1 MKGLVFVQGILGQ
14 FLNQG
19 QKPKGQFHMKTS
31 KLRWVRQTIVFF
43 VIAAMA
49 IALFP
54 FAGLKTVTKAADGDE
69 TPQVFVP
76 AHDKTIKD
84 NGDGTYELELSVTG
98 SAETKELPKAKVNV
112 LVIFDVSSSMY
123 NNNATNP
130 KGSYGYYRN
139 GYRQLYKLV
148 GDDDYVAITDAEEYE
163 GTVYQQNSSGGPRP
177 TYTYAAYEGDRYY
190 SNVDRAHAAEK
201 AMYDFT
207 DALFKYQDPDNP
219 TNIQMAFVQ
228 FSSLANTKTIGQIQN
243 PEEDWIWTSD
253 KAKIVGTSDAPRL
266 ASDYYGDRYLNYAS
280 NTNWEAA
287 LDKGL
292 DVIKTADN
300 DPTFVLFVTDGAP
313 YHYVDDDDGEEKSD
327 NNNENNYKEATSS
340 AGAIAA
346 YKTGDEDVPDD
357 KKGDVSFFGI
367 YAFGR
372 EADYLDD
379 LVYYALNGEE
389 RENVSSATDKTDVSG
404 NYFNAGS
411 TKELTDA
418 IATIFGKIVEAL
430 GITEVTIADGTTE
443 EVELSSGGSLLD
455 VDDGSF
461 KYWLEVPVENNKFT
475 RKDLVSGENIEYEVT
490 DNGNGTLTI
499 KWTKNGTPDQVT
511 LDGTM
516 NSMKTA
522 FKYEWKRNYTGDDS
536 FYDKEPPAATLDDGT
551 VNWNLK
557 SVGTLLDGVTYSI
570 TFDVW
575 PSQETLDL
583 MADIDNGVV
592 DYDKLDQSVK
602 DYLSKDGKL
611 QTNTT
616 TALNYSDTRRDPSDA
631 PAVPFPVRDPV
642 DTEVSKMNV
651 IKVWYNDLDERGEHQ
666 YEEGFNMA
674 VTRDGKQVDEVTVS
688 KANNWTDQSF
698 ISVGIMRVSKDAS
711 GNITGIRVLEPG
723 HDYSIQEPSNLTY
736 HWELVIETI
745 HPMLIN
751 GELITL
757 VQVLDE
763 DIPAAMKDEDGN
775 IVKDFYT
782 LEGVNFYVIPDKN
795 DTKKVYKE
803 KEVPEEPV
811 TEDTSND
818 QTADDPDAT
827 DDSKEEELVT
837 ASVSAYNERK
847 SVLDVR
853 KEIDGDAPAGVLF
866 TYTISLDD
874 PTIEV
879 PDEDR
884 EDLWFSVQTGT
895 DDEGNSILNYDLD
908 TTAKA
913 EKSLL
918 GYSWD
923 SENETYVVNS
933 KVTDIVYDAE
943 AGTITYKY
951 SGTEYTV
958 PYADKTNI
966 QVGENTVS
974 AYEYFTGYYSVA
986 DKESFTVKLEE
997 GWNLRFINLPTGTT
1011 YSVEESATMDPG
1023 FKFESVDGET
1033 EFTVGALP
1041 DGAVDLGGGK
1051 YTYNGI
1057 EYTLTV
1063 KDDKEYYTAKYDPV
1077 TDPKNPA
1084 VNGEVISPNAAFE
1097 VIYTNEYPR
1106 TFLTVNKVW
1115 NGTKQESVPIT
1126 LFENGDETETTQEL
1140 NADNSWTY
1148 TFANMDIVDSDGNI
1162 INYSA
1167 KETPF
1172 EGYNTTYEG
1181 TTDVVVNVSGATAD
1195 TEITVT
1201 VGEQTATA
1209 TTTADGTATV
1219 TVEGVAFIDEKGE
1232 LIEDLSAK
1240 STNGTAEIAALTNR
1254 IITITNTELNKI
1266 SITKVWKD
1274 ASNQDGKRPTT
1285 DEYKNYL
1292 ALLKDGKDVT
1302 STYTNNLKVTVDEED
1317 SNKYSVIWSNLPMD
1331 GTYTVKEKEITGYT
1345 ADKTEV
1351 ADGGVITNTHETE
1364 TTSISIEKV
1373 WEDGSDQDG
1382 KRPTTLKVKLS
1393 NGNEYTLEAKNNWKL
1408 TVTGLP
1414 KYAAGQEIKYTWT
1427 EDETQLPAGYKL
1439 ISNKT
1444 DGSKTVIT
1452 NGYTPETIES
1462 ISVQKVWDDND
1473 NEDAIEPESVTIQL
1487 LADGTPVEGKTLTL
1501 KASETEAEN
1510 WKGAFKD
1517 LPKNKAG
1524 KAITYTVEEVKTTV
1538 ITGEDTATTYAITID
1553 GDATKGFTVTNT
1565 HTPVEKFGDL
1575 IIEKFLQSFN
1585 GDSEKVMFVF
1595 HVTAKVDGAEKP
1607 VYDDYVGLEF
1617 TEAGSKKAEIIGKIP
1632 VGAVVTV
1639 VEENTAGY
1647 ESVGETTAT
1656 ATILD
1661 PKDEGAPAKVT
1672 FTNKYNGSGGENTDG
1687 IVNKYSKDGTGWKV
1701 DNKSGDNS
1709 PTPEKQ

>member
-1 MKGLVFVQGILGQ
+1 
-14 FLNQG
+14 
-19 QKPKGQFHMKTS
+19 MKTS

-54 FAGLKTVTKAADGDE
+54 FAGLKTVKAADGDE
-69 TPQVFVP
+69 P
-76 AHDKTIKD
+76 ATEETKPYHHKILTD
-84 NGDGTYELELSVTG
+84 NHDGTSQLELTITG
-98 SAETKELPKAKVNV
+98 DAETTPTEAAAVNV
-112 LVIFDVSSSMY
+112 LIVYDRSNSMTKNTGGNSAPRRNDRAEFVVKQFVDNLFSY
-123 NNNATNP
+123 QDSDEPSNIEVAMATF
-130 KGSYGYYRN
+130 S
-139 GYRQLYKLV
+139 L
-148 GDDDYVAITDAEEYE
+148 
-163 GTVYQQNSSGGPRP
+163 
-177 TYTYAAYEGDRYY
+177 
-190 SNVDRAHAAEK
+190 RAHA
-201 AMYDFT
+201 T
-207 DALFKYQDPDNP
+207 
-219 TNIQMAFVQ
+219 
-228 FSSLANTKTIGQIQN
+228 SL
-243 PEEDWIWTSD
+243 DWTESGWTSD
-253 KAKIVGTSDAPRL
+253 ITDVVGTENNQKLSWTGARDSAK
-266 ASDYYGDRYLNYAS
+266 LNYS
-280 NTNWEAA
+280 NGGNVYSNLGTNWEAA
-287 LDKGL
+287 LIMAESL
-292 DVIKTADN
+292 LENADE
-300 DPTFVLFVTDGAP
+300 DPTFVVFVTDGAP
-313 YHYVDDDDGEEKSD
+313 TARGA
-327 NNNENNYKEATSS
+327 EATSGS
-340 AGAIAA
+340 SPDNISYTELLRCYRAA
-346 YKTGDEDVPDD
+346 LDEARSIQTYKTGESKDD
-357 KKGDVSFFGI
+357 TTTLFGI
-367 YAFGR
+367 YAFGT
-372 EADYLDD
+372 EADLLDD
-379 LVYYALNGEE
+379 LVEYSDTNVDRTESNNEE
-389 RENVSSATDKTDVSG
+389 TNKKTTDTTEKH
-404 NYFNAGS
+404 YFNAA
-411 TKELTDA
+411 DA
-418 IATIFGKIVEAL
+418 DKLDEAMAYIFDQVVQAL
-430 GITEVTIADGTTE
+430 GVSSVSVTDGTTSNLDTE
-443 EVELSSGGSLLD
+443 GEMTDLVD
-455 VDDGSF
+455 VDTTSF
-461 KYWLEVPVENNKFT
+461 KYWMEIPLVDSKFELVKVPSGEKVVYTVSRKEGSNELLTISWSGGSVDVKGKFT
-475 RKDLVSGENIEYEVT
+475 TGGFKFQWE
-490 DNGNGTLTI
+490 
-499 KWTKNGTPDQVT
+499 KA
-511 LDGTM
+511 LDGI
-516 NSMKTA
+516 
-522 FKYEWKRNYTGDDS
+522 YNYAPPKAS
-536 FYDKEPPAATLDDGT
+536 FEDGK
-551 VNWNLK
+551 VKWNLS
-557 SVGTLLDGVTYSI
+557 SVGTLLDKVTYSV
-570 TFDVW
+570 TFDIY
-575 PSQETLDL
+575 PSQYTYDTV
-583 MADIDNGVV
+583 ADIKNAEDPAAAYNALPAEVKQ
-592 DYDKLDQSVK
+592 YLHYPELKLD
-602 DYLSKDGKL
+602 
-611 QTNTT
+611 TNTVYNEET
-616 TALNYSDTRRDPSDA
+616 GEGGAQVSYKDTRET
-631 PAVPFPVRDPV
+631 PVTEHTETFKNPDPV
-642 DTEVSKMNV
+642 DTDVSKMSV
-651 IKVWYNDLDERGEHQ
+651 TKVWYNDLDPNERGEGQ
-666 YEEGFNMA
+666 YAKGFDMA
-674 VTRDGKQVDEVTVS
+674 VTRDGNQVDTVTVS
-688 KANNWTDQSF
+688 KDTDWTDQTF
-698 ISVGIMRVSKDAS
+698 ISVGLMRVFKDS
-711 GNITGIRVLEPG
+711 DGNITGIQVLDTG
-723 HDYSIQEPSNLTY
+723 HDYSIEEPTDLTY

-751 GELITL
+751 GDLVTL
-757 VQVLDE
+757 VHVLDD
-763 DIPAAMKDEDGN
+763 DIPDGMVELDEEGNKKIGEDGN
-775 IVKDFYT
+775 YVFLQDFYT
-782 LEGVNFYVIPDKN
+782 LEGVNFYVIKDKTG
-795 DTKKVYKE
+795 TKKVYKE
-803 KEVPEEPV
+803 KETEEGSET
-811 TEDTSND
+811 TEDI
-818 QTADDPDAT
+818 
-827 DDSKEEELVT
+827 VT

-847 SVLDVR
+847 SVVDIKKV
-853 KEIDGDAPAGVLF
+853 IDGDAPDGALF

-874 PTIEV
+874 PKIETAS
-879 PDEDR
+879 EKR
-884 EDLWFSVQTGT
+884 EDIWFSVQTGT
-895 DDEGNSILNYDLD
+895 DENGKSILNYDLD

-913 EKSLL
+913 EKNIL
-918 GYSWD
+918 GYSYD
-923 SENETYVVNS
+923 DETETYSVNS
-933 KVTDIVYDAE
+933 NVTDIVYDEE

-951 SGTEYTV
+951 KGAVNVV
-958 PYADKTNI
+958 PYADKITI
-966 QVGENTVS
+966 TVDGNDVE
-974 AYEYFTGYYSVA
+974 AYRYLTGYYSVA
-986 DKESFTVKLEE
+986 DKESFTVKLQE

-1011 YSVEESATMDPG
+1011 YSVKEATGESDMDPG
-1023 FKFESVDGET
+1023 FKFGSVDGKT

-1302 STYTNNLKVTVDEED
+1302 STYTDNLKVTVDEED